1 MKDVSNMGMSQS
13 ASVISN
19 KEDNISL
26 GVIDYFTVE
35 CYDIDGNFKWKETI
49 KNLVTSQGLD
59 YIINCGFSVSQSQ
72 LPSWYVGLKLA
83 GTPLAADTA
92 ANLPNGN
99 TNWNEYPDYY
109 LGSPAEPETR
119 PALTLADTGTG
130 TLDNSASVATFTI
143 ESPAQDVAGVFVVD
157 SDKKESN
164 SAATVL
170 YGVGDFTG
178 GAKTGLA
185 SGDTLNV
192 TVTLT
197 ATSA

>member
-49 KNLVTSQGLD
+49 KNLVTTEGLNHVLNVIFKSD
-59 YIINCGFSVSQSQ
+59 TQEAN
-72 LPSWYVGLKLA
+72 WYVGLKDV
-83 GTPLAADTA
+83 GSPLPADTG
-92 ANLPNGN
+92 ANLPSSNA
-99 TNWNEYPDYY
+99 NWVEYTEYY
-109 LGSPAEPETR
+109 VDSPGEASAR
-119 PALTLADTGTG
+119 PALTLGTVSAG
-130 TLDNSASVATFTI
+130 SVDNSLSVATFNI
-143 ESPAQDVAGVFVVD
+143 ESPAPDVYGVFVTDGSV
-157 SDKKESN
+157 KN
-164 SAATVL
+164 SASGADVL
-170 YGVGDFTG
+170 YGVGDFQS

-185 SGDTLNV
+185 AGDTLNV
-192 TVTLT
+192 TVTLS